1 MAARPGN
8 NLLPETGR
16 ELCRVRGEEGECL
29 GYRQDILTEILSER
43 DKAILLCPRC
53 QGILKEACT
62 SSRGDQL
69 CSCCKRGAEQIHP
82 NVSIRSFILSLKCSC
97 PLSQR
102 DCGWLGTL
110 GDCENHLEVC
120 NYVLEMCSLGCGEVL
135 QRGQIKLHKND
146 KCVNRKMEVECELGC
161 GMLVYRDNM
170 TQHILLECGE
180 KEIECPF
187 VKYKCEVE
195 LIKRR
200 KLDKH
205 LEKKRTEHFELKVN
219 AMEEIIIKLNEKIEV
234 QEQNILGQNKIISE
248 LNDKLERYSQ
258 EIKLLKNE
266 TEKIKKIEKCE
277 INLKKEVI
285 EPNVRSLAETLMNR
299 PNFTKL
305 EWKIKKIEKSLEK
318 PAEKLFQI
326 DVYYFKL
333 VCIWGNRKVLLLKF
347 CPQIGWNYDKLEWPF
362 RAEFII
368 RSELTTQTYSSSH
381 KNYSSNYFKNVFQTE
396 VIEVGKEQFRSCTE
410 ITIAAISEDR
420 FSFDGFD
427 YVEKITFE
435 IYVIL

>member
-69 CSCCKRGAEQIHP
+69 CSCCKRGAEQMHP
-82 NVSIRSFILSLKCSC
+82 NVSIRGLVLSLKCSC

-187 VKYKCEVE
+187 VKYKCEVV

-219 AMEEIIIKLNEKIEV
+219 AMEEIIMNQNEMIEKQNEKIEV

-248 LNDKLERYSQ
+248 QNDKLERYSQ
-258 EIKLLKNE
+258 EIKLLKNQ
-266 TEKIKKIEKCE
+266 TEKIRKIEKCE
-277 INLKKEVI
+277 INLDKEVI

-305 EWKIKKIEKSLEK
+305 EWKIEKSLEK

-347 CPQIGWNYDKLEWPF
+347 CPQNGWNYDKLEWPF

-368 RSELTTQTYSSSH
+368 RSELQTNRDYTRFSELTTSRSLARY
-381 KNYSSNYFKNVFQTE
+381 KNEFKTG
-396 VIEVGKEQFRSCTE
+396 VIEVGREQFRSCQRLRLLQFTRMHFHL
-410 ITIAAISEDR
+410 TI
-420 FSFDGFD
+420 
-427 YVEKITFE
+427 
-435 IYVIL
+435 

>member
-1 MAARPGN
+1 MPVSQHIYCNIYHKVAARPGN
-8 NLLPETGR
+8 NFLPETGR

-69 CSCCKRGAEQIHP
+69 CSCCKRAEQIHP
-82 NVSIRSFILSLKCSC
+82 NVSIWSLVLSLKCSC

-102 DCGWLGTL
+102 DCRWLGTL

-170 TQHILLECGE
+170 TQHIQLECGE
-180 KEIECPF
+180 KEVECPF

-200 KLDKH
+200 KL
-205 LEKKRTEHFELKVN
+205 EKTFG
-219 AMEEIIIKLNEKIEV
+219 EEN
-234 QEQNILGQNKIISE
+234 N
-248 LNDKLERYSQ
+248 
-258 EIKLLKNE
+258 
-266 TEKIKKIEKCE
+266 
-277 INLKKEVI
+277 
-285 EPNVRSLAETLMNR
+285 
-299 PNFTKL
+299 
-305 EWKIKKIEKSLEK
+305 
-318 PAEKLFQI
+318 
-326 DVYYFKL
+326 
-333 VCIWGNRKVLLLKF
+333 
-347 CPQIGWNYDKLEWPF
+347 
-362 RAEFII
+362 
-368 RSELTTQTYSSSH
+368 
-381 KNYSSNYFKNVFQTE
+381 
-396 VIEVGKEQFRSCTE
+396 
-410 ITIAAISEDR
+410 
-420 FSFDGFD
+420 
-427 YVEKITFE
+427 
-435 IYVIL
+435 

>member
-8 NLLPETGR
+8 NLQPEIGR
-16 ELCRVRGEEGECL
+16 ELCRVRGEERECL

-82 NVSIRSFILSLKCSC
+82 NVSIWSLVLSLKCSC

-120 NYVLEMCSLGCGEVL
+120 NYVLKMCSLGCGEVL
-135 QRGQIKLHKND
+135 QRDKLHKND

-170 TQHILLECGE
+170 TQHIQLECGE

-187 VKYKCEVE
+187 VKYKCEVV

-200 KLDKH
+200 KLEKH

-219 AMEEIIIKLNEKIEV
+219 AMEEIIMNQNEKIEV

-248 LNDKLERYSQ
+248 QNDKLERNSQ
-258 EIKLLKNE
+258 EINLLKNQ
-266 TEKIKKIEKCE
+266 TEWMKKIEKCNE
-277 INLKKEVI
+277 DLLNKD
-285 EPNVRSLAETLMNR
+285 PNDKSLAETLMNR

-305 EWKIKKIEKSLEK
+305 QWKIEKIPKERIIPVEK
-318 PAEKLFQI
+318 HFRA
-326 DVYYFKL
+326 DGYYFKL
-333 VCIWGNRKVLLLKF
+333 VCIWGIDNVLSMKF
-347 CPQIGWNYDKLEWPF
+347 CPQNGWDYDKLEWPF

-368 RSELTTQTYSSSH
+368 RSELTTNRYSARY
-381 KNYSSNYFKNVFQTE
+381 KNEFKTG
-396 VIEVGKEQFRSCTE
+396 VIEVGKEQFKSCTE
-410 ITIAAISEDR
+410 ITIAAIYEDTFSEDNFR
-420 FSFDGFD
+420 
-427 YVEKITFE
+427 YVEKIIFE

>member
-8 NLLPETGR
+8 NLQPEIGR
-16 ELCRVRGEEGECL
+16 ELCRVRGEERECL

-82 NVSIRSFILSLKCSC
+82 NVSIWSLVLSLKCSC

-170 TQHILLECGE
+170 TQHIHLECGE

-219 AMEEIIIKLNEKIEV
+219 AMEEIIMNQNEKIEV

-248 LNDKLERYSQ
+248 LNDKFEGYSQ
-258 EIKLLKNE
+258 EINLLKNE

-277 INLKKEVI
+277 IDLDKEVI

-299 PNFTKL
+299 PNFKKL
-305 EWKIKKIEKSLEK
+305 EWKIEKDLKNPVE
-318 PAEKLFQI
+318 EHFQI
-326 DVYYFKL
+326 GAYYFKL
-333 VCIWGNRKVLLLKF
+333 VCIWGKDNVLLLKF
-347 CPQIGWNYDKLEWPF
+347 CPQNGWNYDKLEWPF

-368 RSELTTQTYSSSH
+368 RSELEANRDYTRY
-381 KNYSSNYFKNVFQTE
+381 KNEFKTE
-396 VIEVGKEQFRSCTE
+396 VIEVGREQFRSCTE
-410 ITIAAISEDR
+410 ITIAAIYEDA
-420 FSFDGFD
+420 FSIDNFS
-427 YVEKITFE
+427 YVENISFE